1 MSDITDYNNRA
12 RQELRRRLKGKTP
25 WNRQRD
31 IRRLANLFRSD
42 KSWCFE
48 IPEAAAGWVAALDEL
63 KDEQP
68 VNVRK
73 GRLPGTTKEPEMPY
87 TDRAYAKL
95 IALAF
100 RVGRRDWALELFKGG
115 GKNRPSRGRALIAE
129 TARSL
134 AEKDGIHLDSK
145 KLAEQIRKRAKFW
158 SAV

>member
-1 MSDITDYNNRA
+1 
-12 RQELRRRLKGKTP
+12 
-25 WNRQRD
+25 
-31 IRRLANLFRSD
+31 
-42 KSWCFE
+42 
-48 IPEAAAGWVAALDEL
+48 
-63 KDEQP
+63 
-68 VNVRK
+68 
-73 GRLPGTTKEPEMPY
+73 MPY